1 MTAAELD
8 RLVPPDD
15 FRRAAVEA
23 SLDAVRGEDRDDN
36 PPPGDCSVC
45 LPVRGANSDSLKPLL
60 WRQVAVLVVG
70 FAGLSGGAGL
80 AYLSGEPPNGQWP
93 LLVAGLCLSATGMAA
108 LLSNQYFLR
117 RFFRG
122 RLGRRYETLR
132 ADFPDAHVQDV
143 LIEDAATFHK
153 GKLHAEGGGYVA
165 VDLPGKRAIVEGVR
179 FRYLIRAADTVAVG
193 IAAGLTATSPTVRY
207 RCGPRPAA
215 GEHDPRPILAIA
227 LARDSLWRELK
238 RQTFFGAGTDPL
250 LKPLLEAL
258 DPVNESTD
266 PFVAEEQWE
275 YLDEYLDEI
284 D

>member
-23 SLDAVRGEDRDDN
+23 SLEAVRGEYRDDD
-36 PPPGDCSVC
+36 PPPTDCSVL
-45 LPVRGANSDSLKPLL
+45 LPVRGANPDSLKPLL

-70 FAGLSGGAGL
+70 FAGLAGGAGL
-80 AYLSGEPPNGQWP
+80 AYLSGEPPNAAWP
-93 LLVAGLCLSATGMAA
+93 LLIAGLCLSATGMAA

-117 RFFRG
+117 RFLRG
-122 RLGRRYETLR
+122 RLGRRYENLR
-132 ADFPDAHVQDV
+132 ADHPDAVIQDV
-143 LIEDAATFHK
+143 LVEDAATFDR

-165 VDLPGKRAIVEGVR
+165 VDVPGKRVIVEGVR

-193 IAAGLTATSPTVRY
+193 IAAGPTATFPTVRY

-215 GEHDPRPILAIA
+215 GEHDPRPILSIA

-238 RQTFFGAGTDPL
+238 RQTFFGAGEDPL
-250 LKPLLEAL
+250 LAPLREAL
-258 DPVNESTD
+258 HSMDGLIY
-266 PFVAEEQWE
+266 PFRPYVPEERWE
-275 YLDEYLDEI
+275 DADEFE
-284 D
+284 